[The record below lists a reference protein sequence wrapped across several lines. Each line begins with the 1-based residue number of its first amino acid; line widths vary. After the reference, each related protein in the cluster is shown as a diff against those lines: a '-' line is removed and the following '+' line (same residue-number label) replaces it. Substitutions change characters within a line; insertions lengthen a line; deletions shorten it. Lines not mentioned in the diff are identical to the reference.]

1 MVPPPPAMSKLR
13 MQPTV
18 SPRKPPSIW
27 LRENPGCHSGRPLKS
42 RIVAQTLST
51 GALITALTNTLVMS
65 SSRSKFDA
73 LEAPRLLG
81 QRDFGRQSFHA
92 AGAVEAMAMTGVPEN
107 ILRILGSG
115 DGTTVA
121 QHDDVIT
128 HLPRRAGDLVDQP
141 DTGVECLGRGC
152 ADASSDGDAH
162 VRHHYI
168 GARAGHC
175 ACLVGREYI
184 GRG

>member
-1 MVPPPPAMSKLR
+1 MVPPPSAMSKLR

-18 SPRKPPSIW
+18 SPRNPASMW
-27 LRENPGCHSGRPLKS
+27 LRENPGCHWGRPLKS

-51 GALITALTNTLVMS
+51 GALITALTNTLVIS

-92 AGAVEAMAMTGVPEN
+92 AGAVEAVAMTGVPEN
-107 ILRILGSG
+107 LLRVLRRG

-121 QHDDVIT
+121 QHNDIIA
-128 HLPRRAGDLVDQP
+128 HLPRRAADLVDQP
-141 DTGVECLGRGC
+141 D
-152 ADASSDGDAH
+152 
-162 VRHHYI
+162 
-168 GARAGHC
+168 AG
-175 ACLVGREYI
+175 
-184 GRG
+184 